1 MNKLQEL
8 KQVIQNPPPERLARI
23 EYRSHFFQMF
33 GISVVCLFLI
43 LKGFW
48 YIIFA
53 FIFGIGISYSQGMTA
68 YAKYRAISALLKP
81 EDPKDFMDDPSL
93 TRRRSKI
100 INYMFGSTAKWASI
114 IVAVFASFTMI
125 PVTVS
130 RWVMIL
136 AYMISIPLIFV
147 LMYFFFFYWIALSY
161 YKKYRRLKSK

>member
-1 MNKLQEL
+1 MNKLQQL
-8 KQVIQNPPPERLARI
+8 KQAIQNPPPDRLAKV

-81 EDPKDFMDDPSL
+81 ESPDEYMNDPSI
-93 TRRRSKI
+93 TRRRTKI
-100 INYMFGSTAKWASI
+100 INYTFKGVAKWASI
-114 IVAVFASFTMI
+114 IIAVFTSFALI
-125 PVTVS
+125 PVTTS

-147 LMYFFFFYWIALSY
+147 LMYFFLFYWVALYY
-161 YKKYRRLKSK
+161 YKMDGKLKK

>member
-1 MNKLQEL
+1 MNKLKEL
-8 KQVIQNPPPERLARI
+8 KRAIQNPPPDRLAKV

-81 EDPKDFMDDPSL
+81 EDPKDFMDDPSP
-93 TRRRSKI
+93 TRRRTKI
-100 INYMFGSTAKWASI
+100 INHSFGSVAKWASI
-114 IVAVFASFTMI
+114 IIAVFASFTMI

-130 RWVMIL
+130 RWIMIL

-147 LMYFFFFYWIALSY
+147 LMYFFVFYWAALHY
-161 YKKYRRLKSK
+161 YKMDRRMK

>member
-8 KQVIQNPPPERLARI
+8 KQVIQNPPPERLAKV

-68 YAKYRAISALLKP
+68 YAKYKAISALLKP
-81 EDPKDFMDDPSL
+81 EDPKDFMDDPSP
-93 TRRRSKI
+93 TRRRTKI
-100 INYMFGSTAKWASI
+100 INHTFKGGIAKWASI
-114 IVAVFASFTMI
+114 IISVFASFTMI
-125 PVTVS
+125 PITVS
-130 RWVMIL
+130 RWIMIL
-136 AYMISIPLIFV
+136 AYMISIPLFFV
-147 LMYFFFFYWIALSY
+147 LMYFFVFYWVALYY
-161 YKKYRRLKSK
+161 YKMDRKLKK

>member
-1 MNKLQEL
+1 MKKLQQL

-81 EDPKDFMDDPSL
+81 ENPKEFLDDPSL
-93 TRRRSKI
+93 TRRRTKI
-100 INYMFGSTAKWASI
+100 INYTFNGTAKWASI

-130 RWVMIL
+130 RWTMIL
-136 AYMISIPLIFV
+136 AYMISIPLFFV
-147 LMYFFFFYWIALSY
+147 LMYFFFFYWVALYY
-161 YKKYRRLKSK
+161 YKLDRKMK

>member
-1 MNKLQEL
+1 MNKLQQL
-8 KQVIQNPPPERLARI
+8 KQAIQNPPPDRLAKV

-33 GISVVCLFLI
+33 GIAVVCLFLI

-81 EDPKDFMDDPSL
+81 ESPDEYMNDPSI
-93 TRRRSKI
+93 TRRRTKI
-100 INYMFGSTAKWASI
+100 INYTFKGVAKWASI
-114 IVAVFASFTMI
+114 IIAVFTSFVLI
-125 PVTVS
+125 PVTTS
-130 RWVMIL
+130 RWIMVL

-147 LMYFFFFYWIALSY
+147 LMYFFLFYWVALYY
-161 YKKYRRLKSK
+161 YKMDGRLKK

>member
-1 MNKLQEL
+1 MSKLQQL
-8 KQVIQNPPPERLARI
+8 KKAIQNPPPDRLAKV

-33 GISVVCLFLI
+33 GIAVVCLFLI

-81 EDPKDFMDDPSL
+81 ESPDEYMNDPSI
-93 TRRRSKI
+93 TRRRTKI
-100 INYMFGSTAKWASI
+100 INYTFKGVAKWASI
-114 IVAVFASFTMI
+114 IIAVFTSFALI
-125 PVTVS
+125 PVTTS
-130 RWVMIL
+130 RWIMVL

-147 LMYFFFFYWIALSY
+147 LMYFFLFYWVALYY
-161 YKKYRRLKSK
+161 YKMDKKLKK

>member
-1 MNKLQEL
+1 MNKLEQL
-8 KQVIQNPPPERLARI
+8 KQAIQNPPPERLAKV

-33 GISVVCLFLI
+33 GIAVVCLFLI

-68 YAKYRAISALLKP
+68 YAKYKAISALLKP
-81 EDPKDFMDDPSL
+81 EDPKDFMDDPSP
-93 TRRRSKI
+93 TRRRTKI
-100 INYMFGSTAKWASI
+100 INHTFGSTAKWASI

-130 RWVMIL
+130 RWIMIL
-136 AYMISIPLIFV
+136 AYMISIPLFFV
-147 LMYFFFFYWIALSY
+147 LMYFFVFYWVALYY
-161 YKKYRRLKSK
+161 YKIDKKLK

>member
-8 KQVIQNPPPERLARI
+8 KQVIQNPPPERLAKI

-93 TRRRSKI
+93 TRRRTKI
-100 INYMFGSTAKWASI
+100 INHSFGSVAKWASI
-114 IVAVFASFTMI
+114 IIAVFTSFTMI

-130 RWVMIL
+130 RWIMIL

-147 LMYFFFFYWIALSY
+147 LMYFFVFYWAALYY
-161 YKKYRRLKSK
+161 YKMDRMLKK